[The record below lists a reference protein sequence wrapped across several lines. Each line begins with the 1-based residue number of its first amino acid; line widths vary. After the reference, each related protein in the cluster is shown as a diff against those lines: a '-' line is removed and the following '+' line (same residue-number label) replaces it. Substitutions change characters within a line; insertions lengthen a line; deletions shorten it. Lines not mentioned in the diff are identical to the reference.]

1 MVQPTSYTTEEL
13 PAVEEVAT
21 GDKVAE
27 WEHLKELV
35 EKVPRKSDI
44 GIGLLIGENC
54 TKSLEQHEIVPSK
67 DGGPFAFNSPLGWCV
82 V

>member
-1 MVQPTSYTTEEL
+1 M
-13 PAVEEVAT
+13 AT

-44 GIGLLIGENC
+44 DIGLLIGENC
-54 TKSLEQHEIVPSK
+54 TKSLELHEIVPSK
-67 DGGPFAFNSPLGWCV
+67 DGGAFAFNSPLGWCV